1 MAILKFAQET
11 NQHGPTSWLGSV
23 HELNMR
29 AVLDE
34 PLKELRAEI
43 GHLTAKRQNSD
54 DQWLRLA
61 VCSLREMAKR
71 SRMMQMRS

>member
-1 MAILKFAQET
+1 MARHL
-11 NQHGPTSWLGSV
+11 PLGSV

-61 VCSLREMAKR
+61 VRSLRALRETLADDADAELTLPVPPE
-71 SRMMQMRS
+71 